1 MSEKRGSLLTAA
13 TFFLPF
19 FLLLGIFAALGLAPF
34 GDRSLLVSDAQGQ
47 YLSYFALYQDLFAGK
62 ADWFYSFGKLLGGS
76 LSGLFAY
83 YLASPFNLILL
94 LFPKEQIP
102 LAVDWMILLKMSAC
116 GLTMGLYLRRCFGLR
131 PESLVLTTAYAL
143 CGYNNAYA
151 WCVMWLDAAVLLPGG
166 EPEQR
171 SFVSVKCPNCGAPNS
186 LPAHSRGRCEYCG
199 SSLAAE

>member
-83 YLASPFNLILL
+83 YLASEKTQPTLFIFDEPTTGLHFHDISILL
-94 LFPKEQIP
+94 RAFQALIDHGHTIVIIEHNMEIIKCADHIIDLGPEGGDLGGQIV
-102 LAVDWMILLKMSAC
+102 AQ
-116 GLTMGLYLRRCFGLR
+116 GT
-131 PESLVLTTAYAL
+131 
-143 CGYNNAYA
+143 
-151 WCVMWLDAAVLLPGG
+151 
-166 EPEQR
+166 PEQ
-171 SFVSVKCPNCGAPNS
+171 VAQCP
-186 LPAHSRGRCEYCG
+186 G
-199 SSLAAE
+199 SHTAKFLREKL